1 MTQSS
6 NGSRLLGFAFAL
18 LLTGSAVAFGQD
30 TMNQG
35 STSQGSMQTST
46 QAAAPTRTV
55 TAGEKMKLKGTIV
68 DRDADTFTV
77 RDDQGYE
84 TTVLLTDRTSVK
96 SKGGFL
102 RSGQNYDVTNLLR
115 GLAVEVEGRGN
126 TGGQLEASKIRFEK
140 QDLKVARSIET
151 RVTPVEGRLTTVEAQ
166 NRTLSGQVDELNEV
180 SKTMRSDIDRN
191 GQMIAATD
199 QRVTATNERISAL
212 DDYDVAQQATVL
224 FKVNSAVLTP
234 EAKTS
239 LDQLAQQALATKG
252 YVIEVAGFTDSTG
265 SLAKNR
271 MLSQRRADAVVR
283 YLQENFD
290 IPLRRMITPFGYG
303 EAKPTADNTTR
314 EGREQNRRVD
324 VKILTSRG
332 ITQQSTSSTQQ

>member
-1 MTQSS
+1 M
-6 NGSRLLGFAFAL
+6 
-18 LLTGSAVAFGQD
+18 GQP
-30 TMNQG
+30 
-35 STSQGSMQTST
+35 QTNPGTTAS
-46 QAAAPTRTV
+46 AAPTRTV
-55 TAGEKMKLKGTIV
+55 TAGEKMKLKGTVV
-68 DRDADTFTV
+68 DREADTFTI
-77 RDDQGYE
+77 RDEQGYE

-126 TGGQLEASKIRFEK
+126 TSGQLEASKIRFDK
-140 QDLKVARSIET
+140 NDMKVARSIDT

-180 SKTMRSDIDRN
+180 SKTMRTDIDKNSSDIL
-191 GQMIAATD
+191 ATD
-199 QRVTATNERISAL
+199 QRVSATNDRISAL
-212 DDYDVAQQATVL
+212 DDYDVSQQATVL
-224 FKVNSAVLTP
+224 FKVNSAILTP
-234 EAKTS
+234 DAKTS

-252 YVIEVAGFTDSTG
+252 YVIEVAGFTDTTG
-265 SLAKNR
+265 SVAKNR

-283 YLQENFD
+283 YLQENYD

-303 EAKPTADNTTR
+303 EAKPAADNTTR

-324 VKILTSRG
+324 VKILTSKG
-332 ITQQSTSSTQQ
+332 LSQNVNSTIQ